1 MNVAFWNWPL
11 DLSYSD
17 NFLAVFENKHSKK
30 IPKLNSYQHLPPKV
44 STMNIQAK
52 VHQDSLPALL
62 TIENGEK
69 VQSTFSKEEYE
80 NRHRKLRQ
88 MMADQQVD
96 SVLFSSMHNINYY
109 VDFLYCSFGRFFGV
123 VVTDQ
128 KVVSI
133 SANID
138 GGQPWRRT
146 VGDYNVVYTD
156 WQRDNYFRAVAQE
169 IPNKGRVG
177 VEFDHLP
184 IERLNK
190 LKAFL
195 PNVEFVDISAAC
207 MKLRMVKSLEEIAH
221 INMVQQYVILAVLP

>member
-1 MNVAFWNWPL
+1 
-11 DLSYSD
+11 
-17 NFLAVFENKHSKK
+17 
-30 IPKLNSYQHLPPKV
+30 
-44 STMNIQAK
+44 MNIQANMVK
-52 VHQDSLPALL
+52 DTLPALL
-62 TIENGEK
+62 TIENGKK
-69 VQSTFSKEEYE
+69 VQSTFSKQEYE

-146 VGDYNVVYTD
+146 VGDY
-156 WQRDNYFRAVAQE
+156 
-169 IPNKGRVG
+169 
-177 VEFDHLP
+177 L
-184 IERLNK
+184 
-190 LKAFL
+190 
-195 PNVEFVDISAAC
+195 
-207 MKLRMVKSLEEIAH
+207 SLIH
-221 INMVQQYVILAVLP
+221 I